1 MSSKSRASRMGV
13 IIGSIFGL
21 GGLFSGIYFGII
33 VPLRDNP
40 GADKLPAPL
49 IAISILLLLALSGYI
64 IYMLVS
70 RARRRRN
77 RPPEW

>member
-1 MSSKSRASRMGV
+1 MSSKSRASLLG
-13 IIGSIFGL
+13 IILGSIFGL

-40 GADKLPAPL
+40 GADKLPMPL

-70 RARRRRN
+70 RARRRRD